1 MKFPVDAPKN
11 DVLKAFGRLGFV
23 VVREAN
29 HIIMERKNTD
39 DTITPLVFPNQNVI
53 KSGTLRAVLTQA
65 GIPRDEFLKAFLNK

>member
-11 DVLKAFGRLGFV
+11 DVLKTFGRLGFV
-23 VVREAN
+23 VVREEN

-39 DTITPLVFPNQNVI
+39 DTVTPLVLPNQNVI

>member
-39 DTITPLVFPNQNVI
+39 DTVTPLVLPNQNVI
-53 KSGTLRAVLTQA
+53 KSGTLRAVITQA
-65 GIPRDEFLKAFLNK
+65 GIPRDEFLKAFSNK

>member
-11 DVLKAFGRLGFV
+11 NVLKAFGRLGFV

-39 DTITPLVFPNQNVI
+39 DTVTPLVLPNQNVI